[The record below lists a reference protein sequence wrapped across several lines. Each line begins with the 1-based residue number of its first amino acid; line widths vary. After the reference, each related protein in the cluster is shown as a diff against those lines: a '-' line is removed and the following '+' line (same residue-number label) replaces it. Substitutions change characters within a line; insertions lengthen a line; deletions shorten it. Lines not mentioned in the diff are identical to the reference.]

1 MERLKRINAS
11 HDIEPDLE
19 DKVGCFRQRKC
30 KCLESEVQLPL
41 NKKRSV
47 S

>member
-19 DKVGCFRQRKC
+19 DKVGCFRQRK
-30 KCLESEVQLPL
+30 SIPSR
-41 NKKRSV
+41 RS
-47 S
+47 SF